1 MCSRVIKIRMSS
13 AFEQQGDKIK
23 KLLTVVQQCAD
34 TDQAV
39 IYNRVC
45 VFISVMRNN
54 KGPTFVGLSVVSF
67 LKAPLLTENLIIIKA
82 KIHNGL
88 GQTSGLFAV
97 SWGLFRCFRG
107 HWL

>member
-1 MCSRVIKIRMSS
+1 MFKRIIKIRMSS

-39 IYNRVC
+39 IYNQVC

-54 KGPTFVGLSVVSF
+54 KGCSICGAFCGF
-67 LKAPLLTENLIIIKA
+67 
-82 KIHNGL
+82 
-88 GQTSGLFAV
+88 
-97 SWGLFRCFRG
+97 
-107 HWL
+107 